1 MTSHEERKQAAYHQD
16 TAAMT
21 FHEQRTQA
29 ACHQDTAATTMRM
42 HEPQA
47 VLHHKSSVMHSI
59 IKAETGSLVP
69 LIVGALACML
79 MLAAVVIDIGYARER
94 SIALA
99 NISESVAL
107 AGAVGVDTQALVAQ
121 TPGNAVVRL
130 PLLARAARTRSLQE
144 LRSSAHDW
152 PGLTLVSLRIRDD
165 AVRVRV
171 CGSIVLPLTWNGRSQ
186 HSRRLCAAAAAAMAV
201 SSRQ

>member
-1 MTSHEERKQAAYHQD
+1 MTSHEQSTRPARHQDTAAMTSHEERKQAAYHQD
-16 TAAMT
+16 TAAMS
-21 FHEQRTQA
+21 
-29 ACHQDTAATTMRM
+29 MRM

-47 VLHHKSSVMHSI
+47 VLHHHPSVMHSI
-59 IKAETGSLVP
+59 VKAETGSLMP
-69 LIVGALACML
+69 LIIGALACML

-99 NISESVAL
+99 NIAESVAL
-107 AGAVGVDTQALVAQ
+107 AGALGVDTSALVAQ
-121 TPGNAVVRL
+121 TPSNTVVRL
-130 PLLARAARTRSLQE
+130 PLLARAARTSSVQE
-144 LRSSAHDW
+144 LRSNARDW

-171 CGSIVLPLTWNGRSQ
+171 CGSIVLPLTWNGRTQ
-186 HSRRLCAAAAAAMAV
+186 HSRRLCASAAAAMAV